1 MMRRVPAALLL
12 SVLCIALIW
21 RGLVPAISKVDTD
34 FPNYLTA
41 ARIVADGGPVE
52 RLYDDSWFQ
61 GQMRRYQIG
70 KPEEGKFA
78 PFPPPTALLL
88 VPLAHLPPLAALRL
102 VTALS
107 VLCLVG
113 ATLLLARVLSW
124 SYLRAGVFV
133 LLSGYANFNA
143 LRFGQPYMLVAL
155 SCVLGYY
162 ARQRGA
168 PFWAGVCLGLFVPIK
183 YFPIVLLIYFAARR
197 EWKLVLGGAVAASAV
212 VALSIA
218 VLGWPVHEVFLHS
231 VLGTHLT
238 GRLSMQSPFAASF
251 QSFDALYRRL
261 LVPDPTL
268 NPQPWLAW
276 PRLEPVVLILTK
288 SVLFVTAIATLLRSA
303 RGGVI
308 DNVAFSVGMLG
319 ILTLLLAPAT
329 ATYHFVLLWLPVGLL
344 VNEFYRQG
352 KPVGASLMLGMYALI
367 GFMPYGHALR
377 FEGRGGLSV
386 LSFPRLF
393 VLLAM
398 FWLCVGFAWRQSRSN
413 PRHLR
418 SRGPQQ
424 FLQQRQFPWSVIAPG
439 AVAPVRERT
448 QGRTGPER
456 HADILRRG
464 KPAAKHGH
472 EIPDPS
478 AQSLGYPGRIGMA
491 GIVDPARLGPFLR

>member
-1 MMRRVPAALLL
+1 MMRRLFGALLL
-12 SVLCIALIW
+12 AILGIALVW
-21 RGLVPAISKVDTD
+21 RGLVPALSKVDTD

-41 ARIVADGGPVE
+41 ARIVADSGPVE

-61 GQMRRYQIG
+61 SQMRRYQIG
-70 KPEEGKFA
+70 NPAEGKFA

-88 VPLAHLPPLAALRL
+88 VPLAHLAPLAALRV

-107 VLCLVG
+107 MLCLIG
-113 ATLLLARVLSW
+113 AIFLLARVLSW
-124 SYLRAGVFV
+124 SYLQAAVLV

-168 PFWAGVCLGLFVPIK
+168 PFWAGLCLGLFVPIK

-197 EWKLVLGGAVAASAV
+197 EWKLVFGGAVAASAV

-218 VLGWPVHEVFLHS
+218 VLGWPVHELFLRS

-238 GRLSMQSPFAASF
+238 GRLSMQSPFSASF

-261 LVPDPTL
+261 FVPDPAL

-276 PRLEPVVLILTK
+276 PRFEPVALIVTK
-288 SVLFVTAIATLLRSA
+288 SVLFATAIVTLLRGA

-308 DNVAFSVGMLG
+308 DSVAFSVGMLG

-329 ATYHFVLLWLPVGLL
+329 ATYHFVLLWLPVGLV
-344 VNEFYRQG
+344 VNAFYREG
-352 KPVGASLMLGMYALI
+352 KPVWAGLMLGSYALI

-398 FWLCVGFAWRQSRSN
+398 FWLCVGFAWRRRADQ
-413 PRHLR
+413 
-418 SRGPQQ
+418 
-424 FLQQRQFPWSVIAPG
+424 I
-439 AVAPVRERT
+439 PVN
-448 QGRTGPER
+448 
-456 HADILRRG
+456 
-464 KPAAKHGH
+464 
-472 EIPDPS
+472 
-478 AQSLGYPGRIGMA
+478 
-491 GIVDPARLGPFLR
+491 